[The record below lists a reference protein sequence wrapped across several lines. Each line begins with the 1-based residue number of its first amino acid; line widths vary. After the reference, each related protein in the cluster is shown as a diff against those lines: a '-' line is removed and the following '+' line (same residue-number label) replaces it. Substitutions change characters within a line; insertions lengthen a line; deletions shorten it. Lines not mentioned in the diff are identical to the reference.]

1 MWLFSAYIITISYK
15 EVLISNLVNV
25 GYEETIDNFDD
36 VLQSGK
42 PVCVPENTLIPNLLF
57 NDPRESV
64 SQLLDNLVYYN
75 FTGVSIVGNL
85 SNSYQ
90 LYWLSS
96 SKTGDANMA

>member
-42 PVCVPENTLIPNLLF
+42 PVFVPENTLIPNLLF
-57 NDPRESV
+57 NDPRQSV

-75 FTGVSIVGNL
+75 FTGGRSLESEIFVG
-85 SNSYQ
+85 
-90 LYWLSS
+90 SS
-96 SKTGDANMA
+96 VKSF